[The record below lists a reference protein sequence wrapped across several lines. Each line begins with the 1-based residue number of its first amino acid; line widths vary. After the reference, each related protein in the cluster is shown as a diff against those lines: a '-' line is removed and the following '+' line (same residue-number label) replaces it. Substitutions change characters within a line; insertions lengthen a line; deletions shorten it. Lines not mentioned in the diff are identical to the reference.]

1 MSLQLRKAHVE
12 ESLDLRRRPVEE
24 LLAVGLLAARWPGGE
39 QQVVD
44 SLALGLRTTLD
55 RTAR

>member
-1 MSLQLRKAHVE
+1 MSLPLRKPRLE

-24 LLAVGLLAARWPGGE
+24 LLAEGLLAVGWPVEE

-44 SLALGLRTTLD
+44 RLAFVLRTTLD
-55 RTAR
+55 RIA